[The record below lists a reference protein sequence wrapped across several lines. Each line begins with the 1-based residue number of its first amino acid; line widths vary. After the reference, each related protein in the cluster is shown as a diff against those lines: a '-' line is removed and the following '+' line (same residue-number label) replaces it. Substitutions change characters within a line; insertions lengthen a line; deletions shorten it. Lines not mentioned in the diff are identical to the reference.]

1 MSCGSLLGPST
12 NTYRKEVQDQNG
24 IGCCEMH
31 TRSHHYVLH
40 CFQVLQVLQGCCFT
54 SFNEWILSIISFQ
67 SREVKILQKSTS
79 LHVLAWRQKSKDQ
92 RSMNQCSIIYN
103 IHSECIKKTPGSLN
117 RELIHRI
124 SWSAQTTGLYDMPVS
139 SSVLLL
145 QPPVRAVTVSC
156 SSTVLIYST
165 SSPPSISLTR
175 LQKRSITTI
184 WRKFSSIIAAPVRGN
199 PSAAEPLIRRRVAP
213 AADLQRRTPRRCAAE
228 GAAVPAAAHRERPHG
243 AWQPGRPASG
253 TPSASMG
260 PAPGR
265 GGRSL
270 AASGM
275 DSRPPV
281 SARHHLGRAGG
292 RGGPRAVPAEL
303 RALRGAQVLRRA
315 GGGRRRVPAVVRGG
329 GEADGGS
336 PARPRRLSDP
346 TGRRGRE
353 ASLRGPRRGGGEARP
368 ASLRSLPWGR
378 LSFSRRAWAEGPRV
392 WEPSPPAQRGQCHP
406 LLARRRAGGLSSP
419 SFCPVV
425 FSGSHPCSLCAW
437 AQGETPCFPPHGP
450 CGVHSR
456 IALSLPL
463 RSERVQGI
471 HSLPLPLFLLL
482 LPSDNWAGREEP
494 VQARVPESSGSAV
507 CPQGSAFGGPRGDVQ
522 LGRPLCSL
530 LSEVRGCLSCDTLR
544 YV

>member
-1 MSCGSLLGPST
+1 
-12 NTYRKEVQDQNG
+12 
-24 IGCCEMH
+24 
-31 TRSHHYVLH
+31 
-40 CFQVLQVLQGCCFT
+40 
-54 SFNEWILSIISFQ
+54 
-67 SREVKILQKSTS
+67 
-79 LHVLAWRQKSKDQ
+79 
-92 RSMNQCSIIYN
+92 
-103 IHSECIKKTPGSLN
+103 
-117 RELIHRI
+117 
-124 SWSAQTTGLYDMPVS
+124 MPVS

-156 SSTVLIYST
+156 SSMVLIYST

-184 WRKFSSIIAAPVRGN
+184 WRKFSSITAAPVRGN
-199 PSAAEPLIRRRVAP
+199 PSAAEPLIRRRGAP

-228 GAAVPAAAHRERPHG
+228 GAAIPAAAHRERPHG

-292 RGGPRAVPAEL
+292 RGGPRAVPADL

-353 ASLRGPRRGGGEARP
+353 ASLPGPPRGGGEARP

-392 WEPSPPAQRGQCHP
+392 WEPSPPAQRGCAAPSSHGAGPEVSPGRPSVRLSSLALTPVRSVRERRERPRASPLTVPAVCTAVSLSAFHCVLSAFREFTHFPFLYSCFFYPAITGQEGKSPFRLVFLRAVVPQC
-406 LLARRRAGGLSSP
+406 ARRARPSEGRGVTCSSE
-419 SFCPVV
+419 
-425 FSGSHPCSLCAW
+425 GRCARCY
-437 AQGETPCFPPHGP
+437 Q
-450 CGVHSR
+450 
-456 IALSLPL
+456 
-463 RSERVQGI
+463 RSV
-471 HSLPLPLFLLL
+471 
-482 LPSDNWAGREEP
+482 
-494 VQARVPESSGSAV
+494 AV
-507 CPQGSAFGGPRGDVQ
+507 CPVTHCDMFR
-522 LGRPLCSL
+522 
-530 LSEVRGCLSCDTLR
+530 SCFRQD
-544 YV
+544 